1 MMAVMLKD
9 LEALVQESLQFASA
23 SASDIPVLLSW
34 GARRQA
40 IFARLQ
46 NAEFELQSGEEES
59 AVKLIRQILE
69 SDAVIIGRLEKE
81 LGVLEQEIIATNKMR
96 QLLKS
101 QSVNNAPVLLQRVA

>member
-1 MMAVMLKD
+1 MAVTLKD
-9 LEALVQESLQFASA
+9 FEALAEESLQFASA
-23 SASDIPVLLSW
+23 LTSDIPVLLSW
-34 GARRQA
+34 GVRRQA

-46 NAEFELQSGEEES
+46 NAEFQLQSGEEEG

-69 SDAVIIGRLEKE
+69 ADAVIIARLEKE

-101 QSVNNAPVLLQRVA
+101 QSVNSAPVLLQRVA